1 MAITGF
7 VQGVGASFVAV
18 GLPLIG
24 SSLVMG
30 FQHHEVL
37 KGLQV
42 GGAITDIICIF
53 AGIGLA
59 IWRVIQ
65 GWAYNEIETNR

>member
-1 MAITGF
+1 M
-7 VQGVGASFVAV
+7 QGVGASFVAV

-24 SSLVMG
+24 STLVMG

-42 GGAITDIICIF
+42 GGAITAIICIV

-65 GWAYNEIETNR
+65 GWAYNEIQTNR